1 MPPVALTASP
11 HLKMR
16 IPVPFPS
23 SVSLLAVCLLGLSP
37 TVLPAQEAQP
47 AQTPRRNR
55 EVIWN
60 NIPEKPHKLVTH
72 HELDSKAMA
81 RVVGY
86 TVYLPPGYA
95 SETARRYP
103 VIFFLHG
110 SGGNENADGPG
121 FAGIVDRMVNAGAV
135 PPAICVFPNGGQSGY
150 RDHPDTGINVRTMI
164 IDELVP
170 LIDRTYRTLPARE
183 TRFIGGYS
191 MGGGGAMRLALT
203 HPHLFGAAAAFAGG
217 LGDRQTGQP
226 SPEPTVETLR
236 TQEPMVR
243 LLLITGYDDQATHKG
258 HWPFIER
265 LREAN
270 YSFTLRTL
278 RGVPH
283 RLGMY
288 YEQTGEDLVKF
299 LLQDVPHASPARAQ

>member
-1 MPPVALTASP
+1 MSIPLYLFTRATASAG
-11 HLKMR
+11 LMLAI
-16 IPVPFPS
+16 IPMALF
-23 SVSLLAVCLLGLSP
+23 
-37 TVLPAQEAQP
+37 AQP
-47 AQTPRRNR
+47 AEPAQPSRRNR

-72 HELDSKAMA
+72 HELASQAMA

-86 TVYLPPGYA
+86 TLYLPPGYA
-95 SETARRYP
+95 EESDRRYP
-103 VIFFLHG
+103 VIYFLHG
-110 SGGNENADGPG
+110 SGGNENSDGPG
-121 FAGIVDRMVNAGAV
+121 FAGIVDRLIKAGTV
-135 PPAICVFPNGGQSGY
+135 PPVICVFPNGGQSGY

-170 LIDRTYRTLPARE
+170 LIDRSHRTQPDRA
-183 TRFIGGYS
+183 TRLIGGYS
-191 MGGGGAMRLALT
+191 MGGGGAVRLALT
-203 HPHLFGAAAAFAGG
+203 HPQLFGAAAAFAGG
-217 LGDRQTGQP
+217 LGNRRSDQP
-226 SPEPTVETLR
+226 LPEPTAETLR
-236 TQEPMVR
+236 AQDPTVR
-243 LLLITGYDDQATHKG
+243 LLLITGYDDQATHQG

-288 YEQTGEDLVKF
+288 YEQTGEDFVKF
-299 LLQDVPHASPARAQ
+299 LLQDVPPASPARAQ

>member
-1 MPPVALTASP
+1 
-11 HLKMR
+11 MR
-16 IPVPFPS
+16 IPAPLPS
-23 SVSLLAVCLLGLSP
+23 LASLFASSLLVLGAV
-37 TVLPAQEAQP
+37 TLPAQDAEP
-47 AQTPRRNR
+47 DPTPRRNR
-55 EVIWN
+55 EVIWS

-72 HELDSKAMA
+72 HELQSKAMA
-81 RVVGY
+81 RTVGY

-95 SETARRYP
+95 SDTARRFP
-103 VIFFLHG
+103 VIYFLHG
-110 SGGNENADGPG
+110 SGGNENADGPA
-121 FAGIVDRMVNAGAV
+121 FAGIVDRMTKAGVV

-164 IDELVP
+164 IDELLP
-170 LIDRTYRTLPARE
+170 LVDRTYRTLPNRDS
-183 TRFIGGYS
+183 RFIAGYS
-191 MGGGGAMRLALT
+191 MGGGGAVRLALT
-203 HPHLFGAAAAFAGG
+203 HPQLFSAAAAFAGG

-236 TQEPMVR
+236 SQDPMVR
-243 LLLITGYDDQATHKG
+243 LLLITGYDDQSTHQG
-258 HWPFIER
+258 HWPFVER
-265 LREAN
+265 LREAK

-299 LLQDVPHASPARAQ
+299 LMQGLAHDTAAKSP